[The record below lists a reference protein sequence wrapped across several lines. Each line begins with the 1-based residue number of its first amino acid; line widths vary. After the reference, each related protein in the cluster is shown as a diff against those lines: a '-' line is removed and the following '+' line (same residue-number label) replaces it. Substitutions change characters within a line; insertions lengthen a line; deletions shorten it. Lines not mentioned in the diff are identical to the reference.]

1 MLMQKRHVWNTQWKN
16 MANKVYLDT
25 NIFIDLLDAT
35 RPYSQA
41 SWTLVRKMTADAT
54 LLAINS
60 DSITN
65 AFYILSRHK
74 IYSPHELLALMKK
87 SVMLFDV
94 VAVEQEEVLA
104 ALTLCED
111 DNTKFKDYEDALQYV
126 CAKKIASDL
135 ILTNDKGFVIL
146 DIEVSGTKDFKL

>member
-25 NIFIDLLDAT
+25 NVFIDLLDAT

-111 DNTKFKDYEDALQYV
+111 DNTKFKDYEDAHYSMCVL
-126 CAKKIASDL
+126 KK
-135 ILTNDKGFVIL
+135 
-146 DIEVSGTKDFKL
+146 